1 MSVIVQKYGGSSV
14 ATIDK
19 IKKVAEAAVN
29 KKEEGNSVVVV
40 VSAMGNTTDKLINL
54 AREIAYEPDKRE
66 LDALLATGEMVSASL
81 LAMAIKEMGCDA
93 ISYTAYQIGMRTTGD
108 YGKSLIDDLDISKQ
122 INRSLRKDKIVVIA
136 GFQGI
141 NSVGD
146 ITTLGRGGADTTAVA
161 IAVKLNASCEIY
173 TYTDG
178 IYNIDPREYK
188 QAKKLEEIDYEEM
201 LELTSLGAELLHI
214 RSIELAQKYKVP
226 IHVRLSFSNE
236 KGTVIREVNTMNM
249 ESKPVTGI
257 ATSDEDVAVT
267 IKDIYSDINILSN
280 LFEALAS
287 KRISIDMISQTAP
300 IDGKVNV
307 SFTIPKQNIEEC
319 LNIIDDFAER
329 ENVYV
334 DKDIDKFSVVGIGMK
349 ASSGVAA
356 KMFKLFSDNGIEV
369 KMITTSQIRITC
381 AIKQS
386 DTQKAVDLVIRNFR
400 HQ

>member
-1 MSVIVQKYGGSSV
+1 MALIVQKYGGNSLS
-14 ATIDK
+14 TIDK
-19 IKKVAEAAVN
+19 IKKVAESVIN
-29 KKEEGNSVVVV
+29 KKEDGNDVVVV
-40 VSAMGNTTDKLINL
+40 VSAMGDTTDGLINL
-54 AREIAYEPDKRE
+54 ANEISDEPDKRE
-66 LDALLATGEMVSASL
+66 MDALLSTGEMASASL

-93 ISYTAYQIGMRTTGD
+93 VSYTAYQIGMRTTGD
-108 YGKSLIDDLDISKQ
+108 YGKCLIEDLDDRR
-122 INRSLRKDKIVVIA
+122 INRSLRKDKIVIIA

-141 NSVGD
+141 NSIGD

-161 IAVKLNASCEIY
+161 IAVKLNAICEIY
-173 TYTDG
+173 TYADG
-178 IYNIDPREYK
+178 IYNIDPRQYAE
-188 QAKKLEEIDYEEM
+188 AKKLEEIDYEEM
-201 LELTSLGAELLHI
+201 LELTSLGAQLLHL

-226 IHVRLSFSNE
+226 IHVGLSFSNV
-236 KGTVIREVNTMNM
+236 KGTVIREVDTVNM

-257 ATSDEDVAVT
+257 ATSDEDVAIT

-287 KRISIDMISQTAP
+287 KKISIDMISQTAP

-307 SFTIPKQNIEEC
+307 SFTIPKEALEQC

-349 ASSGVAA
+349 TSSGVAA

-386 DTQKAVDLVIRNFR
+386 DKEKAVQLVIDNFR
-400 HQ
+400 H

>member
-1 MSVIVQKYGGSSV
+1 MPVIVEKYNGSSLSS
-14 ATIDK
+14 IEK
-19 IKKVAEAAVN
+19 IKKVAEAVVN
-29 KKEEGNSVVVV
+29 RKEEGNKVVVV

-54 AREIAYEPDKRE
+54 AMEVSKEPDKRE

-93 ISYTAYQIGMRTTGD
+93 VSYTAYQIGMRTMGD
-108 YGKSLIDDLDISKQ
+108 YGNCLIADLDDKR
-122 INRSLRKDKIVVIA
+122 INRSLRKDKIVIIA

-141 NSVGD
+141 NWMGD
-146 ITTLGRGGADTTAVA
+146 ITTLGRGGSDTTAVA
-161 IAVKLNASCEIY
+161 IAVKLNAICEIY
-173 TYTDG
+173 TYADG
-178 IYNIDPREYK
+178 IYDIDPRQHEG
-188 QAKKLEEIDYEEM
+188 AKKLTEIDYEEM
-201 LELTSLGAELLHI
+201 IELTSLGAQLIHL
-214 RSIELAQKYKVP
+214 RAIELAQKYKIPV
-226 IHVRLSFSNE
+226 HVRQCFSEEN
-236 KGTVIREVNTMNM
+236 GTIIKEVNSMNM

-267 IKDIYSDINILSN
+267 IKDIYSDINIISN

-287 KRISIDMISQTAP
+287 KKINVDMISQTAP

-307 SFTIPKQNIEEC
+307 SFTIPKENIQEC
-319 LNIIDDFAER
+319 LRIIEDFAER
-329 ENVYV
+329 DNVYV
-334 DKDIDKFSVVGIGMK
+334 DTDIDKFSVVGIGMK
-349 ASSGVAA
+349 TSSGVAA

-386 DTQKAVDLVIRNFR
+386 DKQKALDIVIKNFR

>member
-14 ATIDK
+14 ASIDK
-19 IKKVAEAAVN
+19 IKKVAEAVVN
-29 KKEEGNSVVVV
+29 KKEEGNKVVVV
-40 VSAMGNTTDKLINL
+40 VSAMGNTTDKLVNL
-54 AREIAYEPDKRE
+54 AEEISLEPDKRE
-66 LDALLATGEMVSASL
+66 LDALLSTGEMVSASL

-93 ISYTAYQIGMRTTGD
+93 VSYTAYQIGMRTIGD
-108 YGKSLIDDLDISKQ
+108 YGNSLIDDLDSSRKID
-122 INRSLRKDKIVVIA
+122 RSLRKDKIVVIA

-141 NSVGD
+141 NSQGD

-201 LELTSLGAELLHI
+201 LELTSLGAELMHI

-226 IHVRLSFSNE
+226 IHVRRSFSNE

-287 KRISIDMISQTAP
+287 KKISIDMISQTAP

-307 SFTIPKQNIEEC
+307 SFTIPKDNIEEC
-319 LNIIDDFAER
+319 LKIIDDFAER

-349 ASSGVAA
+349 TSSGVAA

-381 AIKQS
+381 AIRQS

>member
-1 MSVIVQKYGGSSV
+1 MSLIVQKYGGSSL

-19 IKKVAEAAVN
+19 IKKVAENIIN
-29 KKEEGNSVVVV
+29 KKEEGNNVVVV
-40 VSAMGNTTDKLINL
+40 VSAMGDTTDGLINL
-54 AREIAYEPDKRE
+54 AKKISDEPDKRE
-66 LDALLATGEMVSASL
+66 LDGLLSTGEMASASL

-93 ISYTAYQIGMRTTGD
+93 ISYTAYQIGMRTIGD
-108 YGKSLIDDLDISKQ
+108 YGKCLIEDLDDRR

-141 NSVGD
+141 NSIGD

-161 IAVKLNASCEIY
+161 IAVKLNAICEIY
-173 TYTDG
+173 TYADG
-178 IYNIDPREYK
+178 IYNIDPREYDG
-188 QAKKLEEIDYEEM
+188 AKKLEEIDYEEM
-201 LELTSLGAELLHI
+201 LELTSLGAELLHL
-214 RSIELAQKYKVP
+214 RAIELAQKYKVP
-226 IHVRLSFSNE
+226 IHVGLSFGNVE
-236 KGTVIREVNTMNM
+236 GTIIREVNTMNM

-287 KRISIDMISQTAP
+287 KKISIDMISQTAP

-307 SFTIPKQNIEEC
+307 SFTIPKESLGEC

-349 ASSGVAA
+349 TSSGVAA

-386 DTQKAVDLVIRNFR
+386 DKQKAVELVIKNFR
-400 HQ
+400 H

>member
-1 MSVIVQKYGGSSV
+1 MALIVQKYGGNSLS
-14 ATIDK
+14 TIDK
-19 IKKVAEAAVN
+19 IKKVAESAIN
-29 KKEEGNSVVVV
+29 KKEDGNDIVVV
-40 VSAMGNTTDKLINL
+40 VSAMGDATDRLINL
-54 AREIAYEPDKRE
+54 ANEISDEPDKRE
-66 LDALLATGEMVSASL
+66 LDALLSTGEMASASL

-108 YGKSLIDDLDISKQ
+108 YGKCLIEDLDDRR
-122 INRSLRKDKIVVIA
+122 INRSLRKDKIVIIA

-141 NSVGD
+141 NSIGD

-161 IAVKLNASCEIY
+161 IAVKLNAICEIY
-173 TYTDG
+173 TYADG
-178 IYNIDPREYK
+178 IYNIDPRQYAE
-188 QAKKLEEIDYEEM
+188 AEKLEEIDYEEM
-201 LELTSLGAELLHI
+201 LELTSLGAQLLHL

-226 IHVRLSFSNE
+226 IHVGLNFSNV
-236 KGTVIREVNTMNM
+236 KGTVIREVDTMNM

-257 ATSDEDVAVT
+257 ATSDEDVAIT

-287 KRISIDMISQTAP
+287 KKISIDMISQTAP

-307 SFTIPKQNIEEC
+307 SFTIPKESLEEC
-319 LNIIDDFAER
+319 LNVIDDFAER

-349 ASSGVAA
+349 TSSGVAA

-386 DTQKAVDLVIRNFR
+386 DKEKAVQLVIDNFR
-400 HQ
+400 H

>member
-1 MSVIVQKYGGSSV
+1 MALIVQKYGGNSLS
-14 ATIDK
+14 TIDK
-19 IKKVAEAAVN
+19 IKKVAESVIN
-29 KKEEGNSVVVV
+29 KKEDGNDIVVV
-40 VSAMGNTTDKLINL
+40 VSAMGDTTDILINL
-54 AREIAYEPDKRE
+54 ANKISDEPDKRE
-66 LDALLATGEMVSASL
+66 LDALLSTGEMASASL

-108 YGKSLIDDLDISKQ
+108 YGKCLIEDLDDRR
-122 INRSLRKDKIVVIA
+122 INRSLRKDKIVIIA

-141 NSVGD
+141 NSIGD

-161 IAVKLNASCEIY
+161 IAVKLNAVCEIY
-173 TYTDG
+173 TYADG
-178 IYNIDPREYK
+178 IYNIDPRKYDG
-188 QAKKLEEIDYEEM
+188 AKKLEEIDYEEM
-201 LELTSLGAELLHI
+201 LELTSLGAELLHL
-214 RSIELAQKYKVP
+214 RAIELAQKYKVP
-226 IHVRLSFSNE
+226 IHVGLSFGNVE
-236 KGTVIREVNTMNM
+236 GTIIREVNTMNM

-257 ATSDEDVAVT
+257 ATSDEDVAIT

-280 LFEALAS
+280 LFESLAS
-287 KRISIDMISQTAP
+287 KKISIDMISQTAP

-307 SFTIPKQNIEEC
+307 SFTIPKESLDQC

-349 ASSGVAA
+349 TSSGVAA

-386 DTQKAVDLVIRNFR
+386 DKEKAVQLVIDNFR
-400 HQ
+400 H

>member
-1 MSVIVQKYGGSSV
+1 MALIVQKYGGNSLS
-14 ATIDK
+14 TIDK
-19 IKKVAEAAVN
+19 IKKVAESVIN
-29 KKEEGNSVVVV
+29 KKEDGNDIVVV
-40 VSAMGNTTDKLINL
+40 VSAMGDTTDILINL
-54 AREIAYEPDKRE
+54 ANKISDEPDKRE
-66 LDALLATGEMVSASL
+66 LDALLSTGEMASASL

-108 YGKSLIDDLDISKQ
+108 YGKCLIEDLDDRR
-122 INRSLRKDKIVVIA
+122 INRSLRKDKIVIIA

-141 NSVGD
+141 NSIGD

-161 IAVKLNASCEIY
+161 IAVKLNAVCEIY
-173 TYTDG
+173 TYADG
-178 IYNIDPREYK
+178 IYNIDPRKYDG
-188 QAKKLEEIDYEEM
+188 AKKLEEIDYEEM
-201 LELTSLGAELLHI
+201 LELTSLGAELLHL
-214 RSIELAQKYKVP
+214 RAIELAQKYKVP
-226 IHVRLSFSNE
+226 IHVGLSFGNVE
-236 KGTVIREVNTMNM
+236 GTIIREVNTMNM

-257 ATSDEDVAVT
+257 ATSDEDVAIT

-280 LFEALAS
+280 LFESLAS
-287 KRISIDMISQTAP
+287 KKINIDMISQTAP

-307 SFTIPKQNIEEC
+307 SFTIPKESLEQC

-349 ASSGVAA
+349 TSSGVAA

-386 DTQKAVDLVIRNFR
+386 DKEKAVQLVIDNFR
-400 HQ
+400 H